1 MSASTQGPESGR
13 GSAQRVSISICIDG
27 QHGPSHKIRVP
38 ALACEGLVKDVK
50 EEVARRAKAQD
61 LVPAALELKH
71 LLADDAVLCDTGE
84 RYCVVWSLVS
94 ILDTERVCYTLETV
108 LGTCL
113 R

>member
-1 MSASTQGPESGR
+1 MSSSTQGPEPGR
-13 GSAQRVSISICIDG
+13 GSAQRVSISVIYDG
-27 QHGPSHKIRVP
+27 QTSTHKIRVP
-38 ALACEGLVKDVK
+38 ALACEGLVQDVK

-61 LVPAALELKH
+61 LVPPALELKH